1 MTYTHYGWPS
11 SPYSAKSRA
20 ALRASGLPW
29 TEAQPHA
36 LSLAWLQAQVGRK
49 VIPVMRTP
57 SGAFVQD
64 SSRIVD
70 ALTEASGRP
79 LVPGRGLARVLAS
92 WVEVFADEWMIYP
105 AMYFRWRYHG
115 GDFDYM
121 VRDFGRCALPGLPA
135 MVQRRGGLEVAKAM
149 SRYLPIMGIDEQTGP
164 AIETLTLELL
174 DRLQARLSESPYVLG
189 DTPCVADFALY
200 GPLGAHVG
208 RDPWSAGVID
218 ARPAVRRW
226 LDALDEGRD
235 GAATLSLDETLSPT
249 LASLLRLMFE
259 IASPAWLEAHRFASE
274 QWNGPGSSLRRR
286 VGTFDARM
294 PAAEGITHSMKLT
307 AVTVWKMH
315 RPLRAWRELGEAE
328 SDAARRVLESLGAQS
343 LIELPLLEGFDLES
357 IAWRQDKTS
366 FGPLGKLL
374 DGLTPALRR
383 APAWRPL
390 HPLRRGPVRA
400 LG

>member
-36 LSLAWLQAQVGRK
+36 LSLAWLQAHVGRK

-57 SGAFVQD
+57 SGQFVQD

-70 ALTEASGRP
+70 TLTEASGRP
-79 LVPGRGLARVLAS
+79 LVPEPGLARVLAS

-121 VRDFGRCALPGLPA
+121 VRDFGRCALPGLPGV
-135 MVQRRGGLEVAKAM
+135 VQRRGGLEVAKAM
-149 SRYLPIMGIDEQTGP
+149 SRYLPIMGIDKHTGP

-174 DRLQARLSESPYVLG
+174 DRLEARLDESAYVFG
-189 DTPCVADFALY
+189 ETPCVADFALY

-218 ARPAVRRW
+218 ARPSVRRW
-226 LDALDEGRD
+226 LEALDEGRD
-235 GAATLSLDETLSPT
+235 EAAPLSVDEALPPA

-259 IASPAWLEAHRFASE
+259 IAAPAWVQAHGFATE
-274 QWNGPGSSLRRR
+274 QWEGPGSSMHRR
-286 VGTFDARM
+286 VGTFDAQL
-294 PAAEGITHSMKLT
+294 PAADGITHSMKLT

-315 RPLRAWRELGEAE
+315 RPLRARLELPEAQARAAGE
-328 SDAARRVLESLGAQS
+328 VLESLGAS
-343 LIELPLLEGFDLES
+343 GLLDLPLLDGFDLDS
-357 IAWRQDKTS
+357 IAWRKDQTS

-374 DGLTPALRR
+374 DSLTPALKR